1 MNIVLSL
8 LLVGAVL
15 AGAIYAFRP
24 RPLFVL
30 LILDRKILVKRGKVP
45 PEFIRDCEDM
55 MTTLPIPDSTLTGWE
70 RSGRVVLGFSA
81 EIPKNRH
88 QNFRNLWHLNNRR

>member
-1 MNIVLSL
+1 MNIVQSL
-8 LLVGAVL
+8 LLAGAVL

-30 LILDRKILVKRGKVP
+30 LIRDRKILVKRGKLP
-45 PEFIRDCEDM
+45 PGFIRDCENM
-55 MTTLPIPDSTLTGWE
+55 MTTLPIPDATLTGWE

-88 QNFRNLWHLNNRR
+88 QNFRNLWHLNSRR